1 MLWDQALIPYLTLQ
15 SSFWPCPQLPRP
27 HLPFQQSRAFM
38 VDEAPGAWKDSAGR
52 EEEATSFI
60 PSVPA
65 GPQKTPPPLVF
76 HHVCRASEGPP
87 CLQGLRR
94 LPQCSTMP
102 VGPQKAHHAFRASES
117 PPPVLHHVDR
127 ASEGPPA
134 FAELKV
140 QPLPAQKSMLWW
152 LASVEESQTH
162 SQAGC
167 CLPAP
172 HHRALQE
179 GGGTW
184 QGSSVWGALC
194 GQHTCLPS
202 LSLGHGL
209 GNEFGLPGPE
219 ATILFY

>member
-1 MLWDQALIPYLTLQ
+1 
-15 SSFWPCPQLPRP
+15 
-27 HLPFQQSRAFM
+27 M
-38 VDEAPGAWKDSAGR
+38 VDEAPGACKDSAGR

-60 PSVPA
+60 LSMPT
-65 GPQKTPPPLVF
+65 GPQKTPRPVL
-76 HHVCRASEGPP
+76 HHVCRASEPP
-87 CLQGLRR
+87 PL
-94 LPQCSTMP
+94 QCSAMP
-102 VGPQKAHHAFRASES
+102 AGPQKAPLVFHHAC
-117 PPPVLHHVDR
+117 R

-152 LASVEESQTH
+152 LAPVEESQTY

-184 QGSSVWGALC
+184 QGSSMWGALC

-202 LSLGHGL
+202 PSLGHGL
-209 GNEFGLPGPE
+209 GNELGLPGPE
-219 ATILFY
+219 ATILFFIIN

>member
-15 SSFWPCPQLPRP
+15 SSFWPCPQLPGP

-60 PSVPA
+60 PSMPA

-117 PPPVLHHVDR
+117 PPTSAPPCLQGLRR
-127 ASEGPPA
+127 APSICRI
-134 FAELKV
+134 
-140 QPLPAQKSMLWW
+140 
-152 LASVEESQTH
+152 ES
-162 SQAGC
+162 
-167 CLPAP
+167 PAP
-172 HHRALQE
+172 PCSEVNALVAGISGRE
-179 GGGTW
+179 PDSLTGWLLPPSSTS
-184 QGSSVWGALC
+184 QGFARGRRNVAGKFCVGCSLWSAHMSSVSFSRAWLR
-194 GQHTCLPS
+194 
-202 LSLGHGL
+202 
-209 GNEFGLPGPE
+209 
-219 ATILFY
+219 